1 MPKPRGEGRHPKS
14 ERASGFSFCATTD
27 GRPISRPNG
36 KEAGRRSPKLNYVL
50 YVATAAKNE
59 RERERDTSLGGLQCE
74 KEAADDSGA
83 AEKTMKGS

>member
-36 KEAGRRSPKLNYVL
+36 KEAGRRSPKLNYVF

-59 RERERDTSLGGLQCE
+59 REREGEREREIYLLGWV
-74 KEAADDSGA
+74 
-83 AEKTMKGS
+83 TMRKGSC